1 MFIQQHKQV
10 QHGQTHEQRFIL
22 FVETLLESLLELL
35 AEGSDMIEE
44 EFSDE
49 VIEVESDWLSID
61 VLELVELS
69 EYDVGSDLTTNEPG
83 FPNSC
88 PFS

>member
-1 MFIQQHKQV
+1 
-10 QHGQTHEQRFIL
+10 
-22 FVETLLESLLELL
+22 
-35 AEGSDMIEE
+35 MIEE
-44 EFSDE
+44 ELSDE

-69 EYDVGSDLTTNEPG
+69 EYDVGSDLITNEPV

-88 PFS
+88 PFSWPGPGP

>member
-1 MFIQQHKQV
+1 
-10 QHGQTHEQRFIL
+10 
-22 FVETLLESLLELL
+22 
-35 AEGSDMIEE
+35 MIEE

-69 EYDVGSDLTTNEPG
+69 EYDVGSELTTNEPA

-88 PFS
+88 PFSWLGPAP

>member
-1 MFIQQHKQV
+1 
-10 QHGQTHEQRFIL
+10 
-22 FVETLLESLLELL
+22 
-35 AEGSDMIEE
+35 MIEE

-69 EYDVGSDLTTNEPG
+69 EYDVGSDLITNEPVL
-83 FPNSC
+83 PNSC
-88 PFS
+88 PLSWPGPGP

>member
-1 MFIQQHKQV
+1 M
-10 QHGQTHEQRFIL
+10 
-22 FVETLLESLLELL
+22 LELL

-69 EYDVGSDLTTNEPG
+69 EYDVGSDLTTNEPA

-88 PFS
+88 PFSWLGPAP